1 MQSSWIIENVSRS
14 LAIGLDLFDLCM
26 IQEWWL
32 EACCIELS
40 WWNSR
45 YPLHHQDKW
54 SGSESNICTA
64 LQDTAQQNPIL
75 PTDSSERD
83 AIRMEAHSIS
93 ALSTL
98 IHINQLLLVQD
109 ASWWKCSSAEN
120 KAVIGRAVWLQ
131 YTQTTSILKNSEAS
145 PGACC
150 RWNSNKT
157 NKGWLTCFM

>member
-40 WWNSR
+40 WHVFWLWNSR
-45 YPLHHQDKW
+45 YSLHHQDKW

-83 AIRMEAHSIS
+83 AIRWKPIPFRPSP
-93 ALSTL
+93 
-98 IHINQLLLVQD
+98 LLLTLTSCCWFKMPVD
-109 ASWWKCSSAEN
+109 GNAH
-120 KAVIGRAVWLQ
+120 LQ
-131 YTQTTSILKNSEAS
+131 KIKLLLAGLFGFNTHRLPPFEKLRGQSRRVLPVNQ
-145 PGACC
+145 
-150 RWNSNKT
+150 
-157 NKGWLTCFM
+157 